1 MKITPVL
8 FVKEVEKSLP
18 FWVDRIGFEKTL
30 EVPGEGVPGENG
42 LAFAILVHDGAELM
56 LQSLASVLQDEPKFA
71 PTGPAGGASLFLEVA
86 DFEDILKRLD
96 GYPIEMPERTTNYG
110 MREIG
115 VRDPDGHIALFAKP
129 AA

>member
-8 FVKEVEKSLP
+8 FVKEVEKSFP
-18 FWVDRIGFEKTL
+18 FWVNRIGFEKTV
-30 EVPGEGVPGENG
+30 EVPGENG
-42 LAFAILVHDGAELM
+42 LAFAILVHEGAELM
-56 LQSLASVLQDEPKFA
+56 LQSIASVLQDEPKFA
-71 PTGPAGGASLFLEVA
+71 PKGPVSGASLFLEVA
-86 DFEDILKRLD
+86 DFEDILKRLE

-129 AA
+129 TAQASA

>member
-18 FWVDRIGFEKTL
+18 FWVDRIGFEKTV
-30 EVPGEGVPGENG
+30 EVPGENG

-71 PTGPAGGASLFLEVA
+71 PKGPAGGASLFLEVA
-86 DFEDILKRLD
+86 DFEDILKRLE
-96 GYPIEMPERTTNYG
+96 GYPIEMPERITNYG
-110 MREIG
+110 MREVG

-129 AA
+129 TA

>member
-18 FWVDRIGFEKTL
+18 FWVDRIGFEKTV
-30 EVPGEGVPGENG
+30 EVPGADG
-42 LAFAILVHDGAELM
+42 LAFAILVREGAELM
-56 LQSLASVLQDEPKFA
+56 LQSIASVLQDEPKFA
-71 PTGPAGGASLFLEVA
+71 PTGPAGGASLFLEVS
-86 DFEDILKRLD
+86 DFEDILKRLE
-96 GYPIEMPERTTNYG
+96 GYPIEMPERITNYG

-129 AA
+129 TA

>member
-18 FWVDRIGFEKTL
+18 FWVDRIGFDKTV
-30 EVPGEGVPGENG
+30 EVPGENG

-56 LQSLASVLQDEPKFA
+56 LQSIASILQDEPKFA
-71 PTGPAGGASLFLEVA
+71 PKGPSGGASLFLEVA
-86 DFEDILKRLD
+86 DFEDILRRLE
-96 GYPIEMPERTTNYG
+96 GYPIEMPERITNYG

-129 AA
+129 TA

>member
-8 FVKEVEKSLP
+8 FVRKVEKSLP
-18 FWVDRIGFEKTL
+18 FWVDRVGFEKTV
-30 EVPGEGVPGENG
+30 EVPGEDG
-42 LAFAILVHDGAELM
+42 LAFAILVLDGAELM
-56 LQSLASVLQDEPKFA
+56 LQSIASVLQDEPKFA
-71 PTGPAGGASLFLEVA
+71 PTGPVGGASLFLEVA
-86 DFEDILKRLD
+86 DFEDILKRLE
-96 GYPIEMPERTTNYG
+96 GYPIEMPERTTAYG